1 MVDSAI
7 PKAGIAPAPPRVV
20 LGRERLLGVTEI
32 RELTGLGEVAAASL
46 MKESGRCLK
55 LHSRLFVIESSFL
68 STFTSW
74 RCRIRAACSQ

>member
-1 MVDSAI
+1 MVDSTV
-7 PKAGIAPAPPRVV
+7 PKASVMSAPPRIV

-55 LHSRLFVIESSFL
+55 LHSRLFVIESSFFEYL
-68 STFTSW
+68 HELEVTNP
-74 RCRIRAACSQ
+74 CNL

>member
-1 MVDSAI
+1 MVDSVV
-7 PKAGIAPAPPRVV
+7 PKAGIVPAPPRVV

>member
-1 MVDSAI
+1 MDNAVVHE
-7 PKAGIAPAPPRVV
+7 AGITLASPRIV

-55 LHSRLFVIESSFL
+55 LHSRLFVIESSFFEYL
-68 STFTSW
+68 HELEVSDP
-74 RCRIRAACSQ
+74 CSL

>member
-1 MVDSAI
+1 MVDSTV
-7 PKAGIAPAPPRVV
+7 PKAGVMPAPPRVV

-55 LHSRLFVIESSFL
+55 HHQPPSSSLSPVFL

-74 RCRIRAACSQ
+74 R

>member
-1 MVDSAI
+1 MVDSTV
-7 PKAGIAPAPPRVV
+7 PKAGVMPAPPRVV

-68 STFTSW
+68 
-74 RCRIRAACSQ
+74 ALLDQD

>member
-1 MVDSAI
+1 MVDSAV
-7 PKAGIAPAPPRVV
+7 PKAGIVPAPPRVV

-74 RCRIRAACSQ
+74 RCRIRASCSQ